1 VVEGPVTVR
10 RAAVIAGARPNF
22 VKVAPLLRAL
32 ADRRIDTALVH
43 TGQHYDAT
51 MSASFFEFLEIQDP
65 TVNLGVGS
73 GSHASQTAAVMIAF
87 EEWLTDAGV
96 DAVLVVGDVNSTVA
110 CALVAAKAGVPVGHV
125 EAGLRAFD
133 RSMPEEIN
141 RVLVDS
147 LATWLFTPSADADEN
162 LGFEGVEP
170 ERIHRVGNVM
180 VDSLLQALP
189 RARQRTVLADLGL
202 VRDGFGLVTLHRPA
216 LVDEPA
222 RLVEMAGT
230 LAEIAED
237 VRLVF
242 PVHPRTRKM
251 LGHTGVRFDERSVLL
266 VDPLG
271 YLDFLALEESAAL
284 VLTDS
289 GGVQEETSVLGVRC
303 LTLRENTERPV
314 TVTGGTNTLVG
325 FDRDTILATARTALD
340 RGRQACTIPLWDGHA
355 CDRIAAVLDGDAPE
369 LEFVPPALKL
379 DGSQEFRA
387 GRRPVKVATARRA
400 DDRGEWQQA
409 GVLP

>member
-1 VVEGPVTVR
+1 VVEVAVTVR
-10 RAAVIAGARPNF
+10 HAAVIAGARPNF

-32 ADRRIDTALVH
+32 AARRIDASLVH
-43 TGQHYDAT
+43 TGQHYDAA
-51 MSASFFEFLEIQDP
+51 MSASFFEFLDIPDP
-65 TVNLGVGS
+65 TVNLGIGS
-73 GSHASQTAAVMIAF
+73 GSHASQTAAVMVAF
-87 EEWLTDAGV
+87 EEWLADADV
-96 DAVLVVGDVNSTVA
+96 DAVLVVGDVNSTIA

-133 RSMPEEIN
+133 RTMPEEIN
-141 RVLVDS
+141 RILVDS

-162 LGFEGVEP
+162 LMFEGVEP

-189 RARQRTVLADLGL
+189 RARQRAVLADLGL
-202 VRDGFGLVTLHRPA
+202 VPDGFGLVTLHRPA

-251 LGHTGVRFDERSVLL
+251 LGRTGIRFDEQSVLL
-266 VDPLG
+266 VEPLG

-289 GGVQEETSVLGVRC
+289 GGVQEETSVLGVPC

-314 TVTGGTNTLVG
+314 TLTAGTNTLVG
-325 FDRDTILATARTALD
+325 FDRDTLVATARAALD
-340 RGRQACTIPLWDGHA
+340 RGRPACSIPLWDGYA
-355 CDRIAAVLDGDAPE
+355 CDRIAAVLEGEVPE

-379 DGSQEFRA
+379 GGSHEFRA
-387 GRRPVKVATARRA
+387 GRSPARVATAQRPG
-400 DDRGEWQQA
+400 DRDEWQSA
-409 GVLP
+409 GVVT

>member
-1 VVEGPVTVR
+1 MTVSH
-10 RAAVIAGARPNF
+10 AAVIAGARPNF

-32 ADRRIDTALVH
+32 AARRIDASLVH
-43 TGQHYDAT
+43 TGQHYDAA
-51 MSASFFEFLEIQDP
+51 MSASFFEFLDIPDP

-73 GSHASQTAAVMIAF
+73 GSHASQTAAVMVAF
-87 EEWLTDAGV
+87 EEWLADTYV
-96 DAVLVVGDVNSTVA
+96 DAVLVVGDVNSTIA
-110 CALVAAKAGVPVGHV
+110 CALVAAKAGVAVGHV

-133 RSMPEEIN
+133 RTMPEEIN

-162 LGFEGVEP
+162 LMFEGVEP
-170 ERIHRVGNVM
+170 ERIRRVGNVM
-180 VDSLLQALP
+180 VDSLLRALP

-251 LGHTGVRFDERSVLL
+251 LVRTGIRFDERGVLL
-266 VDPLG
+266 VEPLG

-289 GGVQEETSVLGVRC
+289 GGVQEETSVLGVPC
-303 LTLRENTERPV
+303 LTVRENTERPV
-314 TVTGGTNTLVG
+314 TLTAGTNTLVG
-325 FDRDTILATARTALD
+325 FDRDTIVATARTALD
-340 RGRQACTIPLWDGHA
+340 SGRQARRIPLWDGHA
-355 CDRIAAVLDGDAPE
+355 CDRIAAVLEGDVPE

-379 DGSQEFRA
+379 DGSREFQA
-387 GRRPVKVATARRA
+387 GRRPAKVATAQRA
-400 DDRGEWQQA
+400 GDRGEWQRA
-409 GVLP
+409 GVVT

>member
-1 VVEGPVTVR
+1 MTVR
-10 RAAVIAGARPNF
+10 HAAVIAGARPNF

-32 ADRRIDTALVH
+32 AARRIDASLVH
-43 TGQHYDAT
+43 TGQHYDAA
-51 MSASFFEFLEIQDP
+51 MSASFFELLDIPDP

-73 GSHASQTAAVMIAF
+73 GSHASQTAAVMVAF
-87 EEWLTDAGV
+87 EEWLADTDV
-96 DAVLVVGDVNSTVA
+96 DAVLVVGDVNSTIA

-133 RSMPEEIN
+133 RTMPEEIN
-141 RVLVDS
+141 RTLVDS

-162 LGFEGVEP
+162 LMFEGIEP

-251 LGHTGVRFDERSVLL
+251 LGRTGIRFDEQGVLL
-266 VDPLG
+266 VEPLG
-271 YLDFLALEESAAL
+271 YLDFLAMEESAAL

-289 GGVQEETSVLGVRC
+289 GGVQEETSVLGVPC

-314 TVTGGTNTLVG
+314 TLTVGTNTLVG
-325 FDRDTILATARTALD
+325 FDRDTIVATARAALD
-340 RGRQACTIPLWDGHA
+340 RGRQACGIPLWDGHA
-355 CDRIAAVLDGDAPE
+355 CDRIAAVLEGDVPK
-369 LEFVPPALKL
+369 LEFIPPALKL
-379 DGSQEFRA
+379 GGSQEFRA
-387 GRRPVKVATARRA
+387 GRSPAKVASAQRPGDRDEWRRA
-400 DDRGEWQQA
+400 
-409 GVLP
+409 GVIT

>member
-1 VVEGPVTVR
+1 VVEVAVTVR
-10 RAAVIAGARPNF
+10 HAAVIAGARPNF

-32 ADRRIDTALVH
+32 AARRIDASLVH
-43 TGQHYDAT
+43 TGQHYDAA
-51 MSASFFEFLEIQDP
+51 MSASFFEFLDIPDP

-73 GSHASQTAAVMIAF
+73 GSHASQTAAVMVAF
-87 EEWLTDAGV
+87 EEWLAGADA
-96 DAVLVVGDVNSTVA
+96 DAVLVVGDVNSTIA

-133 RSMPEEIN
+133 RTMPEEIN
-141 RVLVDS
+141 RVLVDN

-162 LGFEGVEP
+162 LMFEGVEP

-189 RARQRTVLADLGL
+189 RAGQRTVLADLGL

-251 LGHTGVRFDERSVLL
+251 LARTGIRFDEQGVLL
-266 VDPLG
+266 IEPLG

-289 GGVQEETSVLGVRC
+289 GGVQEETAVLGVPC

-314 TVTGGTNTLVG
+314 TLTAGTNTLVG
-325 FDRDTILATARTALD
+325 FDRDTIVATARTALD
-340 RGRQACTIPLWDGHA
+340 GGRQACTIPLWDGHA
-355 CDRIAAVLDGDAPE
+355 CDRIAAVLDGDVAE
-369 LEFVPPALKL
+369 LDFVPPALKL
-379 DGSQEFRA
+379 GGSQEFRA
-387 GRRPVKVATARRA
+387 GRRPAKVATTQRA
-400 DDRGEWQQA
+400 GDRGRWQRA
-409 GVLP
+409 GVVP